1 MKNNIEWCYYSF
13 TVHIAAAHL
22 KYDHAYYAKLIE
34 YGAIAYFQS
43 IVNQI
48 TMDYVIGQ
56 SKLKYNYIHT
66 QYVLPIVKLLIIKS
80 DIMET
85 VNMYETIVV
94 KKTSV
99 TNSTISLLLR
109 CLIFLTILFS
119 LHYKSSV
126 QNSVKVIMQNS
137 CLKSNDGCY

>member
-13 TVHIAAAHL
+13 IVHIAAAHL

-119 LHYKSSV
+119 LHYKCSV

>member
-1 MKNNIEWCYYSF
+1 
-13 TVHIAAAHL
+13 
-22 KYDHAYYAKLIE
+22 
-34 YGAIAYFQS
+34 
-43 IVNQI
+43 
-48 TMDYVIGQ
+48 MDYVIGQ

-99 TNSTISLLLR
+99 PYSLISLLHITMSDL
-109 CLIFLTILFS
+109 LYTFFS
-119 LHYKSSV
+119 FHFKCSV
-126 QNSVKVIMQNS
+126 QNGVKVIMLNS